1 MNIRRRLLAFIFVG
15 AAAVAPAAAQ
25 TANPV
30 RPYVGVV
37 GGSEKYDGNGPIGDL
52 VGLVGGLDYDLGESA
67 VFVGVEGNAMKGF
80 GDIDKEYGVA
90 GTFGT
95 RAYVGGAWKLFA
107 KMGVQR
113 VDFDR
118 GDGQTRL
125 LTGLGADYAPFA
137 SRPGLAFRFAADTL
151 EFDTTRLTAGM
162 VLRFNS
168 F

>member
-1 MNIRRRLLAFIFVG
+1 MNIRSAFLPS
-15 AAAVAPAAAQ
+15 AVALAAIATPAVAQ

-37 GGSEKYDGNGPIGDL
+37 GGSEKYDGNGPKGDL

-67 VFVGVEGNAMKGF
+67 MFIGVEGNAMKGF

-107 KMGVQR
+107 KVGVQR

-118 GDGQTRL
+118 RGGQTRL

-137 SRPGLAFRFAADTL
+137 SRPGLAFRFAADTF

-162 VLRFNS
+162 VIRFNS